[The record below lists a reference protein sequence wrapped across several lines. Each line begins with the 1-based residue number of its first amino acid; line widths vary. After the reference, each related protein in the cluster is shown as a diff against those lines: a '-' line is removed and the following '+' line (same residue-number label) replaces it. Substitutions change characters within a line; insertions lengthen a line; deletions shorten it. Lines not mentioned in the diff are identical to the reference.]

1 MNILNFSLWLFLI
14 DIINTFFI
22 QMFFVLM
29 IKILDNKLFLNIISI
44 KRHIIKFMVISN
56 LVISIILRLMLTFFS
71 NNNQVSLIGTVL
83 LILFFCTTLIYF
95 KLKIKNITKNNVL
108 KLFISF
114 ISTLIL
120 NLLIEIICTF
130 VLATSF
136 NISSSDIL
144 YNLKNTLL
152 FSVPMRIIQLF
163 LIFALLKTNKQI
175 LKNLIL
181 KNLILVCILLFLSI
195 SDIYIF
201 IINNKYIDSLSTIW
215 QYYFTLS
222 LIATIAAMLY
232 LFIWAS
238 KKNISKSL
246 SNTDK
251 LSFLLGIMDNLELV
265 TNNITDTHLLQN
277 TLLEILNSFISPSYM
292 YCINSEFD
300 IVYSTYPFFEKEKLQ
315 RKINNNK
322 NFIRKIYTE
331 RKYYVGKSPLS
342 FKDIKSSMY
351 IPLYIDKN
359 LYRLIVLEHKDSN
372 YFEKDIINLVI
383 KQLENIM
390 KNSIFQNKIKE
401 SANYDY
407 LTKIYNREFFN
418 ETLKQIKKTNSKV
431 SIMMLD
437 IDFFKK
443 INDKYGHYAGDEV
456 LKKVASQINSCI
468 RSKDILAR
476 YGGEEFI
483 ICFNNTNP
491 DYLLEIGERIRK
503 KIEKNKIVYNNR
515 IMNVTISIGI
525 ACPVKKSDIDIL
537 LLNADKA
544 LYESK
549 KTGRNKCTII
559 T

>member
-215 QYYFTLS
+215 KYYFTLS
-222 LIATIAAMLY
+222 LIATIATMLY

-277 TLLEILNSFISPSYM
+277 TLLEILNNFISPSYM

-331 RKYYVGKSPLS
+331 RKYYIGKSPLS

-359 LYRLIVLEHKDSN
+359 LYGLIVLEHKDSN
-372 YFEKDIINLVI
+372 YFEEDIINLVI

-418 ETLKQIKKTNSKV
+418 ETLEQIKKTNSKV

>member
-44 KRHIIKFMVISN
+44 KRHIIKFMIISN

-215 QYYFTLS
+215 KYYFTLS
-222 LIATIAAMLY
+222 LIATIATMLY

-265 TNNITDTHLLQN
+265 TNNITDTYLLQN

-359 LYRLIVLEHKDSN
+359 LYGLIVLEHKDSN
-372 YFEKDIINLVI
+372 YFEEDIINLII
-383 KQLENIM
+383 KKLENIM

-418 ETLKQIKKTNSKV
+418 ETLEQIKKTNSKV

>member
-215 QYYFTLS
+215 KYYFTLS
-222 LIATIAAMLY
+222 LIATIATMLY

-351 IPLYIDKN
+351 IPLYINKN
-359 LYRLIVLEHKDSN
+359 LYGLIVLEHKDSN
-372 YFEKDIINLVI
+372 YFEEDIINLII

-418 ETLKQIKKTNSKV
+418 ETLEQIKKTNSKV

-468 RSKDILAR
+468 RSEDILAR